1 MEELKWKVVYVASRQ
16 EKKVAMRLEKEGIKY
31 FLPLYRKLSQWSDR
45 KKWVEFPLFNG
56 YLFVQPDAWQRDK
69 LLELPGIIA
78 YLRYN
83 KEDAVVRDEEITTI
97 QKITANKKITEFSPG
112 DTIKVGVKI
121 VEGKRERIQYFEGVC
136 IAKKNRDLNS
146 SFTVRKISFGEGVE
160 RTFALYSPNVD
171 SIKVIRSGKVR
182 RAKLY
187 YLRDRKGKSARIAEK
202 IKKKIGVD
210 VSVKAEEPNKVA
222 EPIKVEATAKKES
235 SVEKKE
241 TSPEVKNEKSAKEKK

>member
-1 MEELKWKVVYVASRQ
+1 MKNIED
-16 EKKVAMRLEKEGIKY
+16 I
-31 FLPLYRKLSQWSDR
+31 
-45 KKWVEFPLFNG
+45 
-56 YLFVQPDAWQRDK
+56 
-69 LLELPGIIA
+69 
-78 YLRYN
+78 N
-83 KEDAVVRDEEITTI
+83 KAAI

-210 VSVKAEEPNKVA
+210 VSIKPEEPKAVSV
-222 EPIKVEATAKKES
+222 ESVKEVSKTEELKKEDKKVEAKAEKQTSKK
-235 SVEKKE
+235 K
-241 TSPEVKNEKSAKEKK
+241 

>member
-1 MEELKWKVVYVASRQ
+1 MKNIED
-16 EKKVAMRLEKEGIKY
+16 I
-31 FLPLYRKLSQWSDR
+31 
-45 KKWVEFPLFNG
+45 
-56 YLFVQPDAWQRDK
+56 
-69 LLELPGIIA
+69 
-78 YLRYN
+78 N
-83 KEDAVVRDEEITTI
+83 KAAI

-146 SFTVRKISFGEGVE
+146 SFTVRKVSFGEGVE

-210 VSVKAEEPNKVA
+210 VSVKPEEPKAVSINPVEEAPKT
-222 EPIKVEATAKKES
+222 EELKKEDKKVEAKAEKQTS
-235 SVEKKE
+235 EKK
-241 TSPEVKNEKSAKEKK
+241 